1 MNFILIIF
9 ESKEPLVE
17 FDREVFKTVVGE
29 VIIGGYKED
38 GSIDPY
44 MLTFIFKTG
53 LTSKI
58 DGHKQISKSGQNV
71 GLQKCTYQED
81 KPCGVLM
88 QKVIF

>member
-1 MNFILIIF
+1 M
-9 ESKEPLVE
+9 
-17 FDREVFKTVVGE
+17 GE

-58 DGHKQISKSGQNV
+58 NGHKQISKSEQNA

-81 KPCGVLM
+81 NPR
-88 QKVIF
+88 